1 MLVMSYYVHQDL
13 AMRHASA
20 AWECNASISSTLV
33 MVWYLHKCV
42 ALQAW
47 EHESLVMQFHQS

>member
-1 MLVMSYYVHQDL
+1 MSYYVHQDL